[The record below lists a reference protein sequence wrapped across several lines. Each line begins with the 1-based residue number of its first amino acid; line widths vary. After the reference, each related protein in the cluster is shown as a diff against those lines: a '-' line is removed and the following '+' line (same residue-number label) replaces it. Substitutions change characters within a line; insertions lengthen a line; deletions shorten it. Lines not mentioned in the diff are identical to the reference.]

1 MAEMKKLLELLVCFL
16 HPLAVVLIWID
27 LATRDDMTG
36 GVKLAWALF
45 SLIPL
50 VPFVYVLTS
59 GDLW

>member
-1 MAEMKKLLELLVCFL
+1 VKKLFEALICIVL
-16 HPLAVVLIWID
+16 HPLAVVLTWLD
-27 LATRDDMTG
+27 LATRTDMASG
-36 GVKLAWALF
+36 PKIAWAIL